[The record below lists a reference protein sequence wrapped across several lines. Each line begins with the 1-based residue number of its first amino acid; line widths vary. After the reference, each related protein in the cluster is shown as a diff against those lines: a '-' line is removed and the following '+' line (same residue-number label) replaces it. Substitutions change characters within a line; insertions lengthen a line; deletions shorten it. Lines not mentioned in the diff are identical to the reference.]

1 MPSRTAGVT
10 LVSALAMAILASC
23 AQVQD
28 GQPVAEPS
36 TETSSRQA
44 PTGGAAV
51 STTVGEQPCDPDVDL
66 EAPEVFAVI
75 EQLPPPQQIP
85 DATWLQAYNGNYNGC
100 SDLSYAQVGIVGA
113 TGSSPTHLLLF
124 HRGEYV
130 GTATPCALNP
140 AVVAT
145 AFDSIDVEYNYPR
158 EGEPNAAATGFA
170 ELTFT
175 WSDGGVVTDGRLPDE
190 YLELTGCDEMR

>member
-1 MPSRTAGVT
+1 MSSRAVNLSVLSVAAIATLAG
-10 LVSALAMAILASC
+10 C
-23 AQVQD
+23 AQTQD
-28 GQPVAEPS
+28 GQPVAEP
-36 TETSSRQA
+36 TTATSRQA
-44 PTGGAAV
+44 PTGGSVAA
-51 STTVGEQPCDPDVDL
+51 TTADEKPCDPAVDL
-66 EAPEVFAVI
+66 DAPEVFAVI

-85 DATWLQAYNGNYNGC
+85 DATWLRAYNGNYNRC

-145 AFDSIDVEYNYPR
+145 AFDSLDVEYNYPR

-175 WSDGGVVTDGRLPDE
+175 WSGGEVVTDGRLPDE
-190 YLELTGCDEMR
+190 YLESTGCDAMR

>member
-1 MPSRTAGVT
+1 MSSRTAGLSV
-10 LVSALAMAILASC
+10 VSVAAIAFLAGC
-23 AQVQD
+23 AQTQD
-28 GQPVAEPS
+28 GQPVAEPA
-36 TETSSRQA
+36 TATSSRQA
-44 PTGGAAV
+44 PVGGSVAA
-51 STTVGEQPCDPDVDL
+51 TTADEQPCDPAVDL
-66 EAPEVFAVI
+66 DAPEVFAVI

-85 DATWLQAYNGNYNGC
+85 DATWLRAYNGNYNRC

-145 AFDSIDVEYNYPR
+145 AFDSLDVEYTYPR
-158 EGEPNAAATGFA
+158 EGEPHAAATGFA

-175 WSDGGVVTDGRLPDE
+175 WTGGEVVTEGRLPDE
-190 YLELTGCDEMR
+190 YLESTGCDKMR